1 MKYFP
6 YFQLCLAL
14 EWCYVTVKEGL
25 GLFITEIWL
34 ESNSI
39 SVFIY
44 QCLNNHIFSYLLFFW
59 NLSSKMFFTLNFSVY
74 LFYVDYIPFI
84 NYALSIMLYKSKP
97 VSLNL
102 LYKSILNISQDLFL
116 VFGILR
122 YVEDINLCYFL

>member
-1 MKYFP
+1 
-6 YFQLCLAL
+6 
-14 EWCYVTVKEGL
+14 
-25 GLFITEIWL
+25 
-34 ESNSI
+34 
-39 SVFIY
+39 
-44 QCLNNHIFSYLLFFW
+44 
-59 NLSSKMFFTLNFSVY
+59 MFFTLNFSVY